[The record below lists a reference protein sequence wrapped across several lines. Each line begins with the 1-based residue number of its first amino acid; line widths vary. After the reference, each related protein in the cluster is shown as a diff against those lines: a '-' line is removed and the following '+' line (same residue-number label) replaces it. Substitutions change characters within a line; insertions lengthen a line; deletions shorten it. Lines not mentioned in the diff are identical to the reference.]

1 VAALTARKRPASVRL
16 ASAARIGLTYLL
28 LTVGAI
34 GFVVPFLWMLGTSFR
49 PLPDIMANPINF
61 IPTQFHPQN
70 YVEAWQA
77 APFGTF
83 LGNTVTITVTTLI
96 GDVASSAIVAYAF
109 ARIPFAGRGFWFIV
123 LLSTLM
129 LPPAVTLIPQFVM
142 FRVLGWLN
150 TFLPLIVPAFF
161 GQAFYIFLFR
171 QFFFTIPL
179 ELDEAAIIDGA
190 DHPRIFWSIL
200 LPLMRPA
207 LAAVAI
213 FSFIRHWNDF
223 LGPLIYLHDE
233 DKMTLAV
240 GLQLFRGQY
249 QTQLQY
255 LMAGSVLMVLPIIV
269 IFFVAQKYFIQ
280 GIALSGIKG

>member
-1 VAALTARKRPASVRL
+1 MAAITIRHRPAAVRMSTTL
-16 ASAARIGLTYLL
+16 RAGLTYLL

-34 GFVVPFLWMLGTSFR
+34 GFVLPFLWMLGTSLR
-49 PLPDIMANPINF
+49 PLPDILADPMSF
-61 IPTQFHPQN
+61 IPAHPHPQN

-77 APFGTF
+77 APFGAF
-83 LGNTVTITVTTLI
+83 LGNTVIITLTSLL
-96 GDVASSAIVAYAF
+96 GDVASSAVVAYGF
-109 ARIPFAGRGFWFIV
+109 ARIAFAGRGFWFVV

-150 TFLPLIVPAFF
+150 TFLPLIVPSFF
-161 GQAFYIFLFR
+161 GQAFYVFLLR
-171 QFFFTIPL
+171 QFFLTIPRD
-179 ELDEAAIIDGA
+179 LDEAATIDGA
-190 DHPRIFWSIL
+190 DHPAIFWSVI
-200 LPLMRPA
+200 LPLVRPA
-207 LAAVAI
+207 LAAVAV

-249 QTQLQY
+249 ETQLQY
-255 LMAGSVLMVLPIIV
+255 LMAGSVLMVLPIIA

-280 GIALSGIKG
+280 GIALSGLKG